1 MKKDFDY
8 VMFTDYE
15 KDMDELGRRATA
27 AADALKHEIS
37 NAREMLA
44 AAALSAGGEIEI
56 HDGDLMRINL
66 YDIVMWRDE
75 ARSSTR
81 VSVKLKS

>member
-1 MKKDFDY
+1 MKKDFADY
-8 VMFTDYE
+8 Q
-15 KDMDELGRRATA
+15 KDMDELGQRAMA
-27 AADALKHEIS
+27 AADALKHEIG
-37 NAREMLA
+37 NAREVLG

-66 YDIVMWRDE
+66 YDIMMWRDE